1 MISSALKINSSQ
13 FHNHIFKYLKKNDIF
28 VYLYFFRYSQKSGIK
43 ENSELRKIQNLFKIF
58 QPGPDLIASCEKFF
72 NINIAI
78 LSNSNSR
85 KILEKKNFNQKR
97 IQFSRKPDFWKNL
110 VLFSEEDQNLF
121 YLRYKLDEII
131 PFLSEADCVLRM
143 YQSDIFSIFGKNFTD
158 LLTEESIE
166 TLEAQLQEKY

>member
-1 MISSALKINSSQ
+1 MI
-13 FHNHIFKYLKKNDIF
+13 
-28 VYLYFFRYSQKSGIK
+28 G
-43 ENSELRKIQNLFKIF
+43 
-58 QPGPDLIASCEKFF
+58 SCEKFF

-121 YLRYKLDEII
+121 YLRYKLHEII